1 MKFALCAEVL
11 RDKSWEEAC
20 DYMQRCGY
28 EGTELAPFTF
38 ADSVEQL
45 SADERAYIRNT
56 ARQYQLEVIGLHWL
70 LVSPEGL
77 HATHPDKKVRRRT
90 SDYLCELVRFCRDVG
105 GHLMT
110 FGSPKQRTTVPPV
123 TPEQAVEHLLE
134 TIAPALCLCE
144 ECGITFILEPLPL
157 SETDVVNTLAE
168 AATLVRQAHHPSL
181 RTIFDVKSAAAETN
195 DLVKRLDEYY
205 PLIAH
210 IHLNDAELRAPG
222 LGKTDF
228 QPLLHYLESKGY
240 DGWCSVEPFDYF
252 PTPEILAYDSL
263 HYLKRCLKSKKEEGN
278 GSDGR

>member
-38 ADSVEQL
+38 ANSVEQL
-45 SADERAYIRNT
+45 SADERAYIRDT
-56 ARQYQLEVIGLHWL
+56 ACQSNLEVIGLHWL

-77 HATHPDKKVRRRT
+77 HATHPDKKARRRT
-90 SDYLCELVRFCRDVG
+90 SDYLCELARFCRDVG

-110 FGSPKQRTTVPPV
+110 LGSPKQRTTVPPV

-134 TIAPALCLCE
+134 TIAPALPLCE
-144 ECGITFILEPLPL
+144 EYGITFMLEPLPK
-157 SETDVVNTLAE
+157 SETDVINTLAE
-168 AATLVRQAHHPSL
+168 AAALVERVRRPSL

-222 LGKTDF
+222 LGDTDF
-228 QPLLHYLESKGY
+228 QPLLLHLESKGY

-252 PTPEILAYDSL
+252 PTPETLAYDSL
-263 HYLKRCLKSKKEEGN
+263 RYLKQCLEPKNEKE
-278 GSDGR
+278 